1 MSERKIIPIFYTCDD
16 ENASSTVNSLKSIID
31 KKNGSYSYTVCIL
44 HNGLNKKNIK
54 RMFELGKGGVN
65 ITLEDVSAYT
75 RDDDAKISFS
85 SDFVRAFIPE
95 MFPGYGKSILVK
107 NDYVASEDISAYFE
121 NATASTSLFRIGC

>member
-16 ENASSTVNSLKSIID
+16 ENAISTVNSLKSIID
-31 KKNGSYSYTVCIL
+31 NKNGSYSYTVCIL
-44 HNGLNKKNIK
+44 HNGLNKKNLK

-75 RDDDAKISFS
+75 RDDDVKISFS

-95 MFPGYGKSILVK
+95 MFPGYAKSILVK